1 MFANCPQ
8 CRFLVALDDGG
19 GFPPRCPNCAM
30 RFHADVPAAG
40 SGASSK
46 DADSEA
52 AALPGGTE
60 GGHGALP
67 AQAATA
73 SPGDTAIATASTE
86 AAAVDGD
93 AADVAD
99 AAPAPPPPPPTIAA
113 RLSDYI
119 PWRAKRQATA
129 EGSSAPASWSTPAI
143 SAGSERHAP
152 DNQVAVDG
160 DPTTPL
166 VPRDASVETAATGT
180 IVAGELIQSITF
192 PPMAAPIAPWA
203 DDDDTQREDA
213 LAPPAA
219 AGQHDAIAGQPAATG
234 IEAAA
239 NVEASG
245 EAPHVENEG
254 RVTAAASAPAPAA
267 DPAVAAPPATRND
280 AAEDGFDGATTDAA
294 SAEVAETAA
303 PEPVASRDAAPATVP
318 DTDASQTA
326 ADGSLATRPPQP
338 VPPLALPVLPAIA
351 ARLPVVIPSAT
362 PAAPREPAAP
372 RMAPA
377 ATHYV
382 PRLRDPAAQQVPGVP
397 VPAAPEAVMQV
408 ADATSTPADPAQARG
423 TTQDESPAAPAAGD
437 ATPIVAATA
446 TSPARASA
454 SPSFARP
461 VAVRAPVDRKR
472 ALLQRGAVA
481 ALTLLLALQLLL
493 ADRDALAAQA
503 RWRPLVSSLCG
514 ALGCTLPPWREPTA
528 FQVVERDVRTHPQ
541 RRDALR
547 VSARVRNNA
556 RWAQPWP
563 VLRLTM
569 SDVHGRAIASR
580 AFQPREYLG
589 GAPTKTGL
597 SSGQT
602 AALTMEILEPGP
614 QAVAFTFDFE

>member
-46 DADSEA
+46 DADSAA

-60 GGHGALP
+60 GGHAEALP

-73 SPGDTAIATASTE
+73 SPGDAAIATASTE

-93 AADVAD
+93 AAD
-99 AAPAPPPPPPTIAA
+99 AAPAPPPPTIAA

-119 PWRAKRQATA
+119 PWRAKRQPTQD
-129 EGSSAPASWSTPAI
+129 GSSAPASAPTPAI
-143 SAGSERHAP
+143 AVSSEPQASGEHAAVAREPTSVLAPQDAG
-152 DNQVAVDG
+152 
-160 DPTTPL
+160 
-166 VPRDASVETAATGT
+166 VEPVATGAT
-180 IVAGELIQSITF
+180 VASEVIESITF

-203 DDDDTQREDA
+203 DDDDTQHEDA
-213 LAPPAA
+213 LASPAA
-219 AGQHDAIAGQPAATG
+219 AGQHDAIAGQPAAAG

-267 DPAVAAPPATRND
+267 GPADAVPPATRND
-280 AAEDGFDGATTDAA
+280 AAEDGFDGATTDAV

-303 PEPVASRDAAPATVP
+303 PEPVASRDAAPATVA
-318 DTDASQTA
+318 DTDTPQTA
-326 ADGSLATRPPQP
+326 ADGSQATRPLRPA
-338 VPPLALPVLPAIA
+338 PPLALPVLPAIA
-351 ARLPVVIPSAT
+351 ARLPVVIQSAT

-382 PRLRDPAAQQVPGVP
+382 PRLRDPAAQQVPAVP
-397 VPAAPEAVMQV
+397 VPAAPEAVTQV
-408 ADATSTPADPAQARG
+408 ANATSTPADPAQARG
-423 TTQDESPAAPAAGD
+423 TAQDEPPAAPAAGD

-446 TSPARASA
+446 TSSARVSA

-472 ALLQRGAVA
+472 AWVQRGAVA